1 MRRSLFAVFLAAL
14 VVAAA
19 FIAATSSALPA
30 RVASHFARGGEANG
44 WMPRESYVAFILS
57 FALGVPLLVAT
68 LVAWLPRAF
77 PGAVNLP
84 NRAYWLAP
92 ERREQTLA
100 SLAAFAWSFGAAL
113 ALLLAGVHW
122 TVVAANA
129 RTPPRLEDAAVGA
142 LLAAFAITLAVWLLA
157 WYLRFRRPR

>member
-1 MRRSLFAVFLAAL
+1 MRRSVFPVFLAAL

-44 WMPRESYVAFILS
+44 WMTRESYGAFILGA
-57 FALGVPLLVAT
+57 ALGSPLLVAT
-68 LVAWLPRAF
+68 LVARLPRAF

-84 NRAYWLAP
+84 NRAHWFAP
-92 ERREQTLA
+92 ERREATLA
-100 SLAAFAWSFGAAL
+100 SLATFGWCFGAAL
-113 ALLLAGVHW
+113 ALLIAGVHW

-129 RTPPRLEDAAVGA
+129 RTPPRLENGAIAA
-142 LLAAFAITLAVWLLA
+142 LLAAFALALGIWLLA